1 MLIRDSI
8 IPPWTLEET
17 GFISKTMARYGVLIA
32 FLIGTSFCLEALG
45 CGCNVAFSAYMSQS
59 KANQLSQS
67 MTNGATLIYDKTVSN
82 QHGYYNTRTGIFT
95 APSNGMYA
103 FTWTLCVDS
112 RTTDNGPLNRGEYGT
127 ELMYGTA
134 VIGRLHADTE
144 TLYDDDCSTGF
155 VVKYVLANREI
166 RIRNDYAHQG
176 KLLSTE
182 GHTRTTFSGWKLF
195 D

>member
-1 MLIRDSI
+1 
-8 IPPWTLEET
+8 
-17 GFISKTMARYGVLIA
+17 
-32 FLIGTSFCLEALG
+32 
-45 CGCNVAFSAYMSQS
+45 MSQS

-67 MTNGATLIYDKTVSN
+67 MTNGDTLIYDRTVSN
-82 QHGYYNTRTGIFT
+82 QNGYYNTRTGIFT
-95 APSNGMYA
+95 APSSGMYA

-112 RTTDNGPLNRGEYGT
+112 RHTDGANWSRGEYGT

-134 VIGRLHADTE
+134 VIGILHADTE
-144 TLYDDDCSTGF
+144 TSGDDDCTTGF
-155 VVKYVLANREI
+155 VVKYVLENREI

-176 KLLSTE
+176 RLLSIE